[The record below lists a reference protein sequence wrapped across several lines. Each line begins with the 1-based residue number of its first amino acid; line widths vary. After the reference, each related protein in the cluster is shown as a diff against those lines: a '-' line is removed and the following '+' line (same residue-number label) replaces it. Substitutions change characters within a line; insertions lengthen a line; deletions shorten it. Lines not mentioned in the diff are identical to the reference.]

1 MGRGGPPTR
10 AGRRCSCDWAGHAPA
25 PYPYHTS
32 SFSNLPSPPHPP
44 PPTPPHHNQVDPG
57 NRSVHVSFIVGTG
70 GPFTPAP
77 SFFVL
82 ASDKPDE
89 PLCAR
94 SMTTVWEA
102 VIERVRQARAGAFS
116 GTTAVSGPPYFG
128 LANPGVGWHFG
139 LGVGGRGGR
148 KVCQCSPQD
157 LQGAHRRIHHHH
169 LQAFVPQLRPPTLT
183 TSTPTTGM
191 PACSG
196 AADGQSGCRIRE
208 FTTTMARVALEASH
222 RQK

>member
-1 MGRGGPPTR
+1 M
-10 AGRRCSCDWAGHAPA
+10 
-25 PYPYHTS
+25 
-32 SFSNLPSPPHPP
+32 
-44 PPTPPHHNQVDPG
+44 
-57 NRSVHVSFIVGTG
+57 SFIVGTG

-139 LGVGGRGGR
+139 LGMGGRGVGR
-148 KVCQCSPQD
+148 ASN
-157 LQGAHRRIHHHH
+157 AARRT
-169 LQAFVPQLRPPTLT
+169 PRGPT
-183 TSTPTTGM
+183 
-191 PACSG
+191 SG
-196 AADGQSGCRIRE
+196 S
-208 FTTTMARVALEASH
+208 TTTTLRHSCRSGGH
-222 RQK
+222 RP

>member
-1 MGRGGPPTR
+1 MLAYVVKRLLGVIPVTVTVVTFVFLLLRLSPGDPAALL
-10 AGRRCSCDWAGHAPA
+10 AGESA
-25 PYPYHTS
+25 T
-32 SFSNLPSPPHPP
+32 
-44 PPTPPHHNQVDPG
+44 
-57 NRSVHVSFIVGTG
+57 
-70 GPFTPAP
+70 
-77 SFFVL
+77 
-82 ASDKPDE
+82 
-89 PLCAR
+89 
-94 SMTTVWEA
+94 EA
-102 VIERVRQARAGAFS
+102 DIERVRPARAGAFS
-116 GTTAVSGPPYFG
+116 GTTAVAGPPYFG
-128 LANPGVGWHFG
+128 RANPGVGWQFG